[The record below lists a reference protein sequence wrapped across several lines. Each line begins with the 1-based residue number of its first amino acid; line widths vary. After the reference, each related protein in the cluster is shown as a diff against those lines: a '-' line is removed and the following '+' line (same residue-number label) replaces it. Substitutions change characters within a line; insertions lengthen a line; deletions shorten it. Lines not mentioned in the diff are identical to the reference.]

1 MPRKGSRRRGGCG
14 ILTAHH
20 AVEVRMPDLILHD
33 VPEEELEALEARGAR
48 HGRSVEAEAKHLLH
62 EAAAEERLLADL
74 ERATQAVDAK
84 LRDTAAASQA
94 AVPRAAAA
102 PAPRPRYRR
111 FEPTPRR
118 S

>member
-1 MPRKGSRRRGGCG
+1 
-14 ILTAHH
+14 
-20 AVEVRMPDLILHD
+20 MPDLILHD
-33 VPEEELEALEARGAR
+33 VPEEELAALEARGAR

-74 ERATQAVDAK
+74 ERAAQAVDA
-84 LRDTAAASQA
+84 LRDTAAASKA
-94 AVPRAAAA
+94 AVPRSAAT
-102 PAPRPRYRR
+102 PASRPRYRR

>member
-1 MPRKGSRRRGGCG
+1 
-14 ILTAHH
+14 
-20 AVEVRMPDLILHD
+20 MPDLILHD
-33 VPEEELEALEARGAR
+33 VPEEELAALEARGAR

-84 LRDTAAASQA
+84 LKDTAAASKA
-94 AVPRAAAA
+94 AAPRAASA